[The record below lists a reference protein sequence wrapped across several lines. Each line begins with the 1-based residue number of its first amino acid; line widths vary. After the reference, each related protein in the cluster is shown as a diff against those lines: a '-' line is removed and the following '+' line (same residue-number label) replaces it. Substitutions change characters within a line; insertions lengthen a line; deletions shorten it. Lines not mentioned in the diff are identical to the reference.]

1 MKNADSTN
9 YKDWITKGR
18 HDFEDAKRLL
28 ESGGYADTIC
38 FLCQQAVE
46 KYLKGYLVF
55 KKTKPRAIHKLEDL
69 ANDCAKLD
77 KSFSTIADE
86 CLFLSGYYIETRY
99 PPLMPIEYPKKEALK
114 AVETTEGILKFIVN
128 RLKK

>member
-1 MKNADSTN
+1 MQKADSTN
-9 YKDWITKGR
+9 YKDWIEKGN
-18 HDFEDAKRLL
+18 HDFEDARRLL

-69 ANDCAKLD
+69 ANDCARLD
-77 KSFSTIADE
+77 KSFFTIADE

-99 PPLMPIEYPKKEALK
+99 PPLVLIEYPNKEALK
-114 AVETTEGILKFIVN
+114 AVEITEDILKFIAH

>member
-1 MKNADSTN
+1 MKKADSTN
-9 YKDWITKGR
+9 YKDWIEKGN

-28 ESGGYADTIC
+28 GSGGYADTIC

-55 KKTKPRAIHKLEDL
+55 KKVKPRAIHALEDL
-69 ANDCAKLD
+69 ANECAELD
-77 KSFSTIADE
+77 ISFFNIADE

-99 PPLMPIEYPKKEALK
+99 PPLVSIEYTKKEALK
-114 AVETTEGILKFIVN
+114 AVEAAKDILKLIAS